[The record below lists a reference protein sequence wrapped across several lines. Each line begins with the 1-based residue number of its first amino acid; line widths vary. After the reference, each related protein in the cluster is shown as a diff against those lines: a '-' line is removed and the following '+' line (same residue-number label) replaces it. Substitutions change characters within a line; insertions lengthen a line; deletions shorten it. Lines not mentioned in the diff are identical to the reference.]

1 MNLGSN
7 NNNEHKEFA
16 FDLNVKPV
24 EDDNSDVPENS
35 DLCTIC
41 IEPLVK
47 TRDDR
52 RTIVTLACGHKF
64 HLDCIG
70 SAFNAKGFMQCPNCM
85 QIEPGQW
92 RFANDPPLPNIS
104 EGDWITEEEDDD
116 ANSDRAQQSP
126 VAASVG
132 PNFSSYRIT
141 ATGEVQQRAPPS
153 HQLIF
158 PRGLEPG
165 VVTGRHYLAHPS
177 FYPTPPVRNAPL
189 FLPYPNTSTV
199 QVNRIPSLFGDLPV
213 PGSRMFS
220 SGTEQLAGEIAHSWS
235 TSLMYVS
242 PSLFRSSSRAGGTSV
257 NNGYSIGSSSSNG
270 GRGGGGRG
278 GGGRGGGGNGNRN
291 GMSGGSH
298 SRGCRPPP

>member
-1 MNLGSN
+1 
-7 NNNEHKEFA
+7 
-16 FDLNVKPV
+16 
-24 EDDNSDVPENS
+24 
-35 DLCTIC
+35 
-41 IEPLVK
+41 
-47 TRDDR
+47 
-52 RTIVTLACGHKF
+52 
-64 HLDCIG
+64 
-70 SAFNAKGFMQCPNCM
+70 M

-177 FYPTPPVRNAPL
+177 FYPT
-189 FLPYPNTSTV
+189 
-199 QVNRIPSLFGDLPV
+199 
-213 PGSRMFS
+213 
-220 SGTEQLAGEIAHSWS
+220 
-235 TSLMYVS
+235 
-242 PSLFRSSSRAGGTSV
+242 
-257 NNGYSIGSSSSNG
+257 
-270 GRGGGGRG
+270 
-278 GGGRGGGGNGNRN
+278 
-291 GMSGGSH
+291 
-298 SRGCRPPP
+298 